1 VAVVEDIELR
11 VTVNGLQ
18 AQKALDETRV
28 AAEKMGG
35 GAAKAAGGL
44 EGLQK
49 NAQALQGRLAPAAA
63 AISGVA
69 GALGQ
74 AGGEAGKVV
83 AGIGQLTAA
92 FGAGGPFGVAVV
104 AASLGVDALSK
115 HWQDLTKAQDAALA
129 SIYGTTQGYV
139 KSLDEA
145 RTRLA
150 SAQGELTAALRG
162 GRELTPE
169 ERKSQ
174 LRAEAAGRIAAAEA
188 TLKQAQAETDLRKAT
203 TLAADL
209 SISEGEARVML
220 TKRREADIRI
230 ATRALDVEREALQT
244 RINAVSVEESLRRK
258 KEEQDRKAKA
268 QEERARGGG
277 GAGIPTGD
285 VQSMLA
291 KEYADRLKLLKDFGA
306 DVEKEREAIEE
317 DLRSISL
324 TGGMRTGGLSGAPAR
339 GVAARPD
346 DELNELRKAAERS
359 ALAAQDWSL
368 AWTLAS
374 NEVTEALAVTGNEL
388 ANLATSAA
396 ASLGTFIAES
406 AAGQEAALANL
417 LKAASQQAGGFVMLE
432 GGKLIAAG
440 VTSLGLGNPI
450 GAGQIA
456 GGAGLVAAGA
466 AIQAGGPLA
475 VSSLLGQS
483 GGAGAAAASG
493 TATDPG
499 ARARP
504 ARTMPGEG
512 GGTQLTIVYG
522 GLSGP
527 TADDGA
533 RALKKGEQRAR
544 KRGY

>member
-35 GAAKAAGGL
+35 GASKVIGSL

-49 NAQALQGRLAPAAA
+49 GAQALQQRLAPTAA

-74 AGGEAGKVV
+74 TGGEAGKVV
-83 AGIGQLTAA
+83 AGLGQLAAA
-92 FGAGGPFGVAVV
+92 FGAGGP
-104 AASLGVDALSK
+104 LGLGIV
-115 HWQDLTKAQDAALA
+115 
-129 SIYGTTQGYV
+129 
-139 KSLDEA
+139 
-145 RTRLA
+145 
-150 SAQGELTAALRG
+150 
-162 GRELTPE
+162 
-169 ERKSQ
+169 
-174 LRAEAAGRIAAAEA
+174 
-188 TLKQAQAETDLRKAT
+188 AT
-203 TLAADL
+203 TLAFDKYLAVQKEATEAENVWRGMLQRTTPEQERARQSVASLADEAKRF
-209 SISEGEARVML
+209 SEEVRNAGKTEYEVALARAATQKTQLETM
-220 TKRREADIRI
+220 I
-230 ATRALDVEREALQT
+230 ANIEKSERLRQASVNRAESALASARGKGDVA
-244 RINAVSVEESLRRK
+244 AMG
-258 KEEQDRKAKA
+258 AA
-268 QEERARGGG
+268 QEQLDTALAVQQKVREDAAVYRSQVASIEDSVWQIADAWMAVEQQSKKASGRGGG
-277 GAGIPTGD
+277 GGGVATGD
-285 VQSMLA
+285 VQGMLA
-291 KEYADRLKLLKDFGA
+291 KERADRLKILTDFGA
-306 DVEKEREAIEE
+306 DVEKARAEQAQAAADAAEEAVRAEIADREKWT
-317 DLRSISL
+317 DY
-324 TGGMRTGGLSGAPAR
+324 
-339 GVAARPD
+339 
-346 DELNELRKAAERS
+346 ELNLIKTKEDEKTKIEKEAAERRKAIREEEIRDAQS
-359 ALAAQDWSL
+359 TYGAL
-368 AWTLAS
+368 
-374 NEVTEALAVTGNEL
+374 VTN
-388 ANLATSAA
+388 A
-396 ASLGTFIAES
+396 ASALGTFVAES

-417 LKAASQQAGGFVMLE
+417 LKAASQQAGGFVMLQ
-432 GGKLIAAG
+432 GGQLIAEG
-440 VTSLGLGNPI
+440 IRNTFSVVTAPLG
-450 GAGQIA
+450 AAQIA

>member
-1 VAVVEDIELR
+1 VAVEDIELR
-11 VTVNGLQ
+11 LTVDGRP
-18 AQKALDETRV
+18 AQRALEETRL

-35 GAAKAAGGL
+35 GAAKVIGSL

-49 NAQALQGRLAPAAA
+49 GAQALQQKLAPTAA
-63 AISGVA
+63 AISSVA

-83 AGIGQLTAA
+83 AGLGQLAAA
-92 FGAGGPFGVAVV
+92 FGAGGP
-104 AASLGVDALSK
+104 LGLGIV
-115 HWQDLTKAQDAALA
+115 
-129 SIYGTTQGYV
+129 
-139 KSLDEA
+139 
-145 RTRLA
+145 
-150 SAQGELTAALRG
+150 
-162 GRELTPE
+162 
-169 ERKSQ
+169 
-174 LRAEAAGRIAAAEA
+174 
-188 TLKQAQAETDLRKAT
+188 AT
-203 TLAADL
+203 TLAFDKYLAVQKEATEAENVWRGMLQRTTPEQERARQSVASLADEAKRF
-209 SISEGEARVML
+209 SEEVRNAGKTEYEVALARAATQKTQLETM
-220 TKRREADIRI
+220 I
-230 ATRALDVEREALQT
+230 ANIEKSERLRQASVNRAESALASARGKGDVA
-244 RINAVSVEESLRRK
+244 AMG
-258 KEEQDRKAKA
+258 AA
-268 QEERARGGG
+268 QEQLDTALAVQQKVREDAAVYRSQVASIEDSVWQIADAWMAVEQQSKKASARGGG
-277 GAGIPTGD
+277 GGGGVATGD
-285 VQSMLA
+285 VQGMLA

-368 AWTLAS
+368 AWKLAS

>member
-35 GAAKAAGGL
+35 GASRVIGSL

-49 NAQALQGRLAPAAA
+49 GAQALQQRLGPAAA
-63 AISGVA
+63 AISGVSSA
-69 GALGQ
+69 LGATGGQ
-74 AGGEAGKVV
+74 AGQAVAVV
-83 AGIGQLTAA
+83 GQLAAA
-92 FGAGGPFGVAVV
+92 FAAGGPLAAALVATTG
-104 AASLGVDALSK
+104 AVDV
-115 HWQDLTKAQDAALA
+115 LTKSWDEQIRRQDEALKQAFAGVEAAAKSLQTARSAATAAARANMPQEWQQSADAAERLA
-129 SIYGTTQGYV
+129 AAEAKIAAERAKLLTASGRQRALT
-139 KSLDEA
+139 DEA
-145 RTRLA
+145 RTNIEASIKLAEAEREQILRLNA
-150 SAQGELTAALRG
+150 EIEKQTRNRKLDAEQAAFDAARQDAENKRLEQARAARAAHNATLEDERRIRAELQIGMMA
-162 GRELTPE
+162 EE
-169 ERKSQ
+169 ERQ
-174 LRAEAAGRIAAAEA
+174 LREV
-188 TLKQAQAETDLRKAT
+188 AQA
-203 TLAADL
+203 
-209 SISEGEARVML
+209 
-220 TKRREADIRI
+220 RREA
-230 ATRALDVEREALQT
+230 A
-244 RINAVSVEESLRRK
+244 
-258 KEEQDRKAKA
+258 
-268 QEERARGGG
+268 
-277 GAGIPTGD
+277 
-285 VQSMLA
+285 
-291 KEYADRLKLLKDFGA
+291 
-306 DVEKEREAIEE
+306 KEREAIEAE
-317 DLRSISL
+317 RQKISL
-324 TGGMRTGGLSGAPAR
+324 SGGMRTGGLAGAPAR

-368 AWTLAS
+368 AWKLAS
-374 NEVTEALAVTGNEL
+374 NQVTSALAVTGDEF
-388 ANLATSAA
+388 ASFATSAA
-396 ASLGTFIAES
+396 ASLGVFAAEA
-406 AAGQEAALANL
+406 AAGQQDALQNL
-417 LKAASQQAGGFVMLE
+417 LTAASQQAGGFVMLE

-493 TATDPG
+493 TAADPG

>member
-1 VAVVEDIELR
+1 MAVVEDIELR

-18 AQKALDETRV
+18 AQKALDETRA

-145 RTRLA
+145 RTRLT
-150 SAQGELTAALRG
+150 SARGELTAALRG
-162 GRELTPE
+162 GRELTAE
-169 ERKSQ
+169 ERKDQ

-230 ATRALDVEREALQT
+230 ATRALDIEREALQT

-258 KEEQDRKAKA
+258 KEEEDRKAKA
-268 QEERARGGG
+268 REERARGGG

-285 VQSMLA
+285 VQGMLA
-291 KEYADRLKLLKDFGA
+291 KERADRLKMLTDFGA
-306 DVEKEREAIEE
+306 DMEKARAEQAQAAADAAEEAVRAEIADREKWTDYELGLIKAKEDEKTKIEKE
-317 DLRSISL
+317 
-324 TGGMRTGGLSGAPAR
+324 
-339 GVAARPD
+339 
-346 DELNELRKAAERS
+346 AAERRKAIREEEIRDAQS
-359 ALAAQDWSL
+359 TYGALVTNAAT
-368 AWTLAS
+368 A
-374 NEVTEALAVTGNEL
+374 
-388 ANLATSAA
+388 
-396 ASLGTFIAES
+396 LGTFVAES

-417 LKAASQQAGGFVMLE
+417 LKAASQQAGGFVMLQ
-432 GGKLIAAG
+432 GGQLIAEGIRNTFSVITAP
-440 VTSLGLGNPI
+440 LG
-450 GAGQIA
+450 AAQIA

>member
-1 VAVVEDIELR
+1 MAVVEDIELR

-18 AQKALDETRV
+18 AQRALDETRV

-49 NAQALQGRLAPAAA
+49 GAQALQGRLAPAAA

-104 AASLGVDALSK
+104 AASLGIDALSK

-150 SAQGELTAALRG
+150 SARGELTAALRG

-230 ATRALDVEREALQT
+230 ATRALDIEREALQT

-258 KEEQDRKAKA
+258 KEEEDRKAKA
-268 QEERARGGG
+268 REERARGGG

-285 VQSMLA
+285 VQGMLA
-291 KEYADRLKLLKDFGA
+291 KERADRLKMLTDFGA
-306 DVEKEREAIEE
+306 DVEKARAEQAQAAADAAEEAVRAEIADREKWTDYELSLIKAKEDEKTKIEQ
-317 DLRSISL
+317 
-324 TGGMRTGGLSGAPAR
+324 
-339 GVAARPD
+339 AAA
-346 DELNELRKAAERS
+346 EKRKAIREEEIRDAQS
-359 ALAAQDWSL
+359 TYGAL
-368 AWTLAS
+368 
-374 NEVTEALAVTGNEL
+374 VTN
-388 ANLATSAA
+388 A
-396 ASLGTFIAES
+396 ASALGTFVAES

-417 LKAASQQAGGFVMLE
+417 LKAASQQAGGFVMLQ
-432 GGKLIAAG
+432 GGQLIAEGIRNTFSVITAP
-440 VTSLGLGNPI
+440 LG
-450 GAGQIA
+450 AAQIA

-483 GGAGAAAASG
+483 GGTGAAAASG
-493 TATDPG
+493 TAGDPG

-504 ARTMPGEG
+504 VRTMPGEG

-544 KRGY
+544 RRGY